1 MATVKAFPALRF
13 TNKAGDISKNVCP
26 PYDIISPEQR
36 MGYIAESENNII
48 RLELP
53 VGENAYEDAGKLYKQ
68 WRENGIV
75 APDSTDGIYVY
86 EEEFTAYGEVKK
98 IKGIFARVKLYEFS
112 ENVVL
117 PHEET
122 LSKAKTDRFNL
133 MSATF
138 CNFSPIYS
146 MYTDSE
152 RTISGKVASLTDKKA
167 DIEFTAGDGVV
178 QRIWKIEKGA
188 DTDFIEKAF
197 ESKQL
202 FIADGHHRYETA
214 LNFKKKLIADG
225 VITDEDHA
233 GNYVMMM
240 LIDMENDGL
249 VVFPTHRL
257 IKGLENFDRNSA
269 LEKIS
274 KFFDVSEIAKG
285 DIENTLMNL
294 THKKA
299 YVMADHGKYNLLVL
313 KDTEEAKSALEELNP
328 GKSEAYKGLDVTVL
342 HSLILEKLFGID
354 KENMANQINLRY
366 TRELGEALDC
376 ADSDEYNCAF
386 ILNSTK
392 VSEIKDVALA
402 GEKMP
407 QKSTYFY
414 PKLITGLV
422 MNELISPKTESIK
435 KSRLGLF
442 QRLLRKKEI

>member
-13 TNKAGDISKNVCP
+13 TDKAGDISKNVCP
-26 PYDIISPEQR
+26 PYDIISASER
-36 MGYIAESENNII
+36 EEYIKESENNII

-53 VGENAYEDAGKLYKQ
+53 VGENAYAEAGELYKK
-68 WRENGIV
+68 WRKDGIV
-75 APDSTDGIYVY
+75 APDETDGIYVY
-86 EEEFTAYGEVKK
+86 EEEFTAYGETKK
-98 IKGIFARVKLYEFS
+98 IKGIFARVKLCEFS

-146 MYTDSE
+146 MYTDAE
-152 RTISGKVASLTDKKA
+152 RVISGKVAELTNGKA
-167 DIEFTAGDGVV
+167 DIEFTAGDGVI

-197 ESKQL
+197 ENKQL
-202 FIADGHHRYETA
+202 FIADGHHRYETG
-214 LNFKKKLIADG
+214 LNFKKKLIEDG
-225 VITDEDHA
+225 IITDENHA
-233 GNYVMMM
+233 GNYIMMM

-249 VVFPTHRL
+249 VVFPTHRMVR
-257 IKGLENFDRNSA
+257 GLDTFDADEA
-269 LEKIS
+269 LDKIS
-274 KFFDVSEIAKG
+274 EYFDVS
-285 DIENTLMNL
+285 DIEKKDVEATLMSL

-299 YVMADHGKYNLLVL
+299 YVMCRGNDKYSLLVL
-313 KDTEEAKSALEELNP
+313 KDTPEVVAALDELNP
-328 GKSEAYKGLDVTVL
+328 GKSDAYKGLDVTVL

-366 TRELGEALDC
+366 TRDFEEAC
-376 ADSDEYNCAF
+376 AAADSDEYNCSF

-422 MNELISPKTESIK
+422 MNELK
-435 KSRLGLF
+435 KP
-442 QRLLRKKEI
+442 E